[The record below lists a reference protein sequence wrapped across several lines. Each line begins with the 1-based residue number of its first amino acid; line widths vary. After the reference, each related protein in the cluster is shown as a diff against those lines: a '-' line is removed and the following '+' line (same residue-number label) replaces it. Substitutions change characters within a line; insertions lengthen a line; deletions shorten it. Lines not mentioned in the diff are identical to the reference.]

1 MNQKRYLSGNL
12 SLIAFNDSFK
22 CFQIFFKNRLY
33 GECHQFDSFSLLK
46 DIIVSTIL
54 SDFSIG
60 PKLHGI
66 FPAGRLEELIEAY
79 PLRSSEMCLPE
90 NMVKMAVVMAQFHS
104 LEMPLTKKPNW
115 LFETT
120 YSNIEQI
127 QSHEFTNPADMPR
140 IDKLK
145 GFNLEKEFDEL
156 K

>member
-1 MNQKRYLSGNL
+1 M
-12 SLIAFNDSFK
+12 
-22 CFQIFFKNRLY
+22 Y

-60 PKLHGI
+60 PKLFGI
-66 FPAGRLEELIEAY
+66 FPTGRLEELIEAY
-79 PLRSSEMCLPE
+79 PLRNAEMRLPE
-90 NMVKMAVVMAQFHS
+90 NIKKMAVVMAQFHS
-104 LEMPLTKKPNW
+104 LEMPLAKKPNW

-120 YSNIEQI
+120 YSYIKQI
-127 QSHEFTNPADMPR
+127 SIHEFGPIDKQR

-145 GFNLEKEFDEL
+145 SYNLEKEFADL